1 MNHSETQQS
10 MNIAWYL
17 ISTLSLKKCLN
28 APLPYSWE
36 MFQSVHIPI
45 LSFLKTDCWF
55 TCSYVSL
62 RNQKYI
68 SNPLIY
74 LSICIFYV
82 IQLTYSS
89 FDKYRAYISITCYS
103 HTQIGY
109 VNACTLIA
117 FKTYYK
123 IAKICVNLTHWPLG
137 DLNETLDK
145 LF

>member
-17 ISTLSLKKCLN
+17 ISTLSLKKFSN
-28 APLPYSWE
+28 APLPYSYE
-36 MFQSVHIPI
+36 AFQSVHIPI
-45 LSFLKTDCWF
+45 PSFWTWLLV
-55 TCSYVSL
+55 YVL
-62 RNQKYI
+62 MCFNTQPKYI

-74 LSICIFYV
+74 LSSGIFYV

-89 FDKYRAYISITCYS
+89 FDKYRAYTSITCYS

-109 VNACTLIA
+109 VNACILIT
-117 FKTYYK
+117 FKTSYQ
-123 IAKICVNLTHWPLG
+123 IAEICVSLTHWPLR